1 MFLMNTNNVNIL
13 VVDDDKNTRNY
24 IAKILSM
31 KYWNV
36 DTAGDGQSAL
46 ELVRGK
52 KYDAM
57 VLDFRMPGMD
67 GAELCRRIRKFQPN
81 VHGVF
86 LTAFAN
92 INTVFPAMDAGGERV
107 LAKPVDPKEL
117 IQVLEEQLTGANAST
132 AGA

>member
-1 MFLMNTNNVNIL
+1 MNSNDVNIL

-24 IAKILSM
+24 VAKILSM
-31 KYWNV
+31 KSWQV
-36 DTAGDGQSAL
+36 DTAGDGPKAL

-52 KYDAM
+52 RYDAM

-67 GAELCRRIRKFQPN
+67 GAELCRRIRKIQPN
-81 VHGVF
+81 VHGIF
-86 LTAFAN
+86 LTAYAN

-117 IQVLEEQLTGANAST
+117 IHSIEEQI
-132 AGA
+132 AGAKTSATNS